1 MPAMCQC
8 IACTISTIAIAE
20 LRRRGW
26 ERLSTWPKVKE
37 GVNWLSGIS
46 LSLCT
51 LDPLVQNREGIV
63 V

>member
-1 MPAMCQC
+1 MPAMGQC
-8 IACTISTIAIAE
+8 VACTISTIAIAE

-26 ERLSTWPKVKE
+26 ERSSTWPKVKE
-37 GVNWLSGIS
+37 GVNWPSGVS
-46 LSLCT
+46 SSLCA